1 MTDPLFAYIDPGA
14 GATLAQLALAGTAGL
29 AAIGKLRMNKIK
41 NRLTGKVS
49 VDSESEP
56 DVPSDEPTA
65 TE

>member
-29 AAIGKLRMNKIK
+29 AAIGKVRLNRIK
-41 NRLTGKVS
+41 SRLTGKVD

-56 DVPSDEPTA
+56 DVPSDESAA